1 MKYARRKFSLS
12 LILVLA
18 LMVLLPVLA
27 IVQYKLLG
35 QVSASERERMQANLK
50 SSANRFSQDFDRE
63 LARAFLCFQT
73 LPSPDGQA
81 AGLGITESYMDRYDR
96 WLATSP
102 HPRMVSQIF
111 KVEFET
117 GKGLHISELNISARR
132 FDRREWPEEFNELR
146 SNLEK
151 ISDLTKDLPNQPPS
165 HMRSFVINIP
175 GVITQNRVAS
185 SDTGKA
191 VSGANPVTMPAP
203 PPPRSNIGL
212 VLRAMDGPLDEKI
225 PALVIPVFS
234 VGLPNKDARVRHNQE
249 FSTVI
254 VKLDLDYIKEQFIP
268 ELARQYFSAGDALEY
283 KLALLSRGDSK
294 KIIYQSDADFPEGD
308 NPSSDLAG
316 NLFALKTEDMENI
329 ATENLAQVKGTSSSA
344 QMLRDRVTIQMV
356 NPGTAP
362 VFRSLRTPGG
372 ESRWEL
378 LLKHRAG
385 SLETVVASARRRNLI
400 ISFGILLLLGA
411 SITMIIIST
420 RRAERLARQQI
431 EFVAG
436 VTHELRTPLAVIRS
450 AGENLA
456 DGVIKESEQV
466 RRYGSL
472 IAGEGRRLTEMVE
485 QVLEFSG
492 IQSGRKTYHLQPLAV
507 GDVIDDAIMACKP
520 MITEGGFEIERE
532 TENNLPPVAAD
543 RDALSRAIQNL
554 LSNAIK
560 YSGESRQVLITAQ
573 QSRGERSSEVKITIK
588 DDGLGIEAEDLPHVF
603 EPFHRGRAIVAAQI
617 HGNGLGLSLVKHIIT
632 AHNGR
637 VTVESAPGRGSSF
650 TLHLPSISEAGD
662 VRVVREEKQE
672 SSMSELSSPITHHS
686 SSIPQRPSYE

>member
-12 LILVLA
+12 LILALA
-18 LMVLLPVLA
+18 LVVLLPVLA

-35 QVSASERERMQANLK
+35 QVSNSERERMQANLK
-50 SSANRFSQDFDRE
+50 SSATKFTQDFDRE
-63 LARAFLCFQT
+63 IARAFLCFQ
-73 LPSPDGQA
+73 LIPSPDGKNTIENYA
-81 AGLGITESYMDRYDR
+81 DRYDK

-102 HPRMVSQIF
+102 HPKLVSQVF
-111 KVEFET
+111 RVESET
-117 GKGLHISELNISARR
+117 DKGIHISELNKSSRR
-132 FDRREWPEEFNELR
+132 FERCEWPEEFSELR
-146 SNLEK
+146 SNLERMAEVA
-151 ISDLTKDLPNQPPS
+151 KDLKNQPSS
-165 HMRSFVINIP
+165 HLRSLVINLP
-175 GVITQNRVAS
+175 GLTSQNSNAP
-185 SDTGKA
+185 SDKGKTH
-191 VSGANPVTMPAP
+191 SNANNTILP
-203 PPPRSNIGL
+203 PPARSSMGL
-212 VLRAMDGPLDEKI
+212 FLRSMDGPLEEKI
-225 PALVIPVFS
+225 PALVIPLFAITLS
-234 VGLPNKDARVRHNQE
+234 SPNDRPELNQ
-249 FSTVI
+249 SLGTVI
-254 VKLDLDYIKEQFIP
+254 LKLDLNYIKDKFIP
-268 ELARQYFSAGDALEY
+268 ELAQQYFSAGDALEY
-283 KLALLSRGDSK
+283 KLALLSRGESK

-308 NPSSDLAG
+308 TASSDLTG
-316 NLFALKTEDMENI
+316 NIFALKTEDIENI
-329 ATENLAQVKGTSSSA
+329 ASENLAQVREPSSSA
-344 QMLRDRVTIQMV
+344 QGLRDRVTVQMV
-356 NPGTAP
+356 SPKAGP
-362 VFRSLRTPGG
+362 VFRALRAPNSEG
-372 ESRWEL
+372 RWEL
-378 LLKHRAG
+378 ALKHRAG

-411 SITMIIIST
+411 SIAMIIIST

-492 IQSGRKTYHLQPLAV
+492 IQSGRKTYHLQPLAIS
-507 GDVIDDAIMACKP
+507 DVIDAAIMACKP
-520 MITEGGFEIERE
+520 LIIEGGFEIERE

-560 YSGESRQVLITAQ
+560 YSGESRQIRIRVE
-573 QSRGERSSEVKITIK
+573 QSNSERDPEVKITIE
-588 DDGLGIEAEDLPHVF
+588 DHGLGIEAEDLPHLF

-637 VTVESAPGRGSSF
+637 VTVESTPGRGSSF
-650 TLHLPSISEAGD
+650 TLHLPAVNEAGE
-662 VRVVREEKQE
+662 VRVVREIKQE
-672 SSMSELSSPITHHS
+672 SSISDLS
-686 SSIPQRPSYE
+686 SSIPQHPSYE